1 MRPAAI
7 VAALLALAACKVD
20 VEGAPCGLP
29 GTTADCPS
37 GQACGVDG
45 RCSAGADQCLDA
57 SERCA
62 PGTSRCSL
70 EGDRIETCTANAP
83 CGAWEFLPG
92 NPDCG
97 HSGLVCVGGETPVCG
112 CPGAFAGPQFAADP
126 IAGSAAGAPP
136 FPTGAASPSQCRFR
150 SLGDAVSRASAVAG
164 PATVQVYGASGAQV
178 VFDASS
184 GDGPIAIPANVT
196 VNAAAGAAAT
206 TLHAAASSGTPL
218 VTLAGTLQGFK
229 LDARDAGIA
238 VQTSCGTSTPTL
250 SGVTVDGG
258 GTAGVGVAVSGGCG
272 AALSHVDVTSV
283 AGPALQI
290 GADATAD
297 VVVTGGSLRGSQVG
311 ALITGGHVTLGSGS
325 SSGVD
330 IGGNSG
336 EGVLFQ
342 AGAAIAGQLQ
352 YATIH
357 DNGGTGVV
365 VDRVSAGSAV
375 ALRSCLVRAN
385 GTTAPRMYGGGSPQ
399 RPAGGVIVI
408 QPALPFTFTGNQVSR
423 NAGDQLV
430 FDSSAQA
437 WTIAV
442 GRCQDTNTFS
452 CVPDGALAVAVNG
465 GKVDATNTYWPGI
478 PVSAYAGPG
487 VTTTPYCNNSGAQWP
502 ATPPCP

>member
-1 MRPAAI
+1 
-7 VAALLALAACKVD
+7 LLAACKVD
-20 VEGAPCGLP
+20 VEGAPCGAP
-29 GTTADCPS
+29 GSTADCPS

-45 RCSAGADQCLDA
+45 RCSAGAEQCLDA
-57 SERCA
+57 SERCVL
-62 PGTSRCSL
+62 GTSRCSP
-70 EGDRIETCTANAP
+70 EGNRIETCTAAAP

-97 HSGLVCVGGETPVCG
+97 HSGLVCAGGEAPACA
-112 CPGAFAGPQFAADP
+112 CPGGFAGPKFVADP
-126 IAGSAAGAPP
+126 VAGSASGAPP
-136 FPTGAASPSQCRFR
+136 FPTGAASPSQCRFK
-150 SLGDAVSRASAVAG
+150 SLGDAISRASAVAG
-164 PATVQVYGASGAQV
+164 PATVQAYGASGANV

-196 VNAAAGAAAT
+196 VIAAAGAAAT

-218 VTLAGTLQGFK
+218 VTLAGTLQGLT
-229 LDARDAGIA
+229 LDARDAGVA
-238 VQTSCGTSTPTL
+238 VQTSCGTSTPSL

-258 GTAGVGVAVSGGCG
+258 GTAAVGVAVSGACG
-272 AALSHVDVTSV
+272 GALSNVVVTSV
-283 AGPALQI
+283 AGPALWV
-290 GADATAD
+290 GAEGAAN

-311 ALITGGHVTLGSGS
+311 ALVTGGQVSLGSGS
-325 SSGVD
+325 ASSGVD
-330 IGGNSG
+330 VGGNSG

-342 AGAAIAGQLQ
+342 AGAVIDAQLTF
-352 YATIH
+352 ATIH

-385 GTTAPRMYGGGSPQ
+385 GTTAPRMYGGGTPQ

-430 FDSSAQA
+430 FDSSAQT

-452 CVPDGALAVAVNG
+452 CVSDGALAVAVNG

-487 VTTTPYCNNSGAQWP
+487 VTATPYCNNSGPQWP